1 MSASPDSGKLPGFCH
16 IRRQSNR
23 SAQKQIIC
31 PIYRGKPSTLPY
43 GMGHGTKILDS
54 NAWGFALQGMSK
66 CSFLERFEN
75 RHFVQQLQS
84 LVQADSNRFR
94 VPAAG

>member
-31 PIYRGKPSTLPY
+31 PIYSAETGERRYRMGAGTITLVEIAGLPRRLRSEAVLIPSRPWKSEFY
-43 GMGHGTKILDS
+43 AAI
-54 NAWGFALQGMSK
+54 SK
-66 CSFLERFEN
+66 
-75 RHFVQQLQS
+75 V
-84 LVQADSNRFR
+84 
-94 VPAAG
+94 